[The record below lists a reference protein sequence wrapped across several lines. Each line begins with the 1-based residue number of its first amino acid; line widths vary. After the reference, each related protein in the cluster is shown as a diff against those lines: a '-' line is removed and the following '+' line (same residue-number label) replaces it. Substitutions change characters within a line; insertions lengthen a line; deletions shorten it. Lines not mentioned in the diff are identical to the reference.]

1 MFFLLIFLF
10 FFLPMSASWLCCKV
24 SPRLCSC
31 SELFP
36 RLLRM
41 FCPLVAPQIWSRLLH
56 LGRGF
61 LQQCH
66 INILQYTEGVDAL
79 PVKCETADGCFDRNR
94 KYQLPW
100 NFLSRIICDNFL
112 STSPCKDKEINN
124 KNPHFK
130 RCKRW
135 KEKLVNIHTFDSLI
149 RPDMCS
155 IWKQKEKQITD
166 RTSLSFSL
174 LKWWGTSTVVDAH
187 VSQEE
192 FPSISSWERF
202 RKINSIH
209 KNTLWDRIQYNS
221 KIIWA
226 FKSRWQ
232 TYCVW
237 IWLKPVFV
245 QRRTRKYKDLGP
257 GSKCSKA
264 YCNATV
270 TCFVC
275 KAKPSVSLPVLW
287 KRVRWLGWGFVPAG
301 CHTAWPGECW

>member
-1 MFFLLIFLF
+1 MLCLWSVKLLMVVLIGTENTNY
-10 FFLPMSASWLCCKV
+10 
-24 SPRLCSC
+24 R
-31 SELFP
+31 ET
-36 RLLRM
+36 
-41 FCPLVAPQIWSRLLH
+41 FCPGSSVIISSQH
-56 LGRGF
+56 LPAKTKK
-61 LQQCH
+61 LIIKTH
-66 INILQYTEGVDAL
+66 ILKDVNDERKNWL
-79 PVKCETADGCFDRNR
+79 TA
-94 KYQLPW
+94 K
-100 NFLSRIICDNFL
+100 
-112 STSPCKDKEINN
+112 
-124 KNPHFK
+124 
-130 RCKRW
+130 
-135 KEKLVNIHTFDSLI
+135 IHTFDSLI

-209 KNTLWDRIQYNS
+209 KSTLWDRIQYNS

-226 FKSRWQ
+226 FKSRRQ

-257 GSKCSKA
+257 GNKCSKA